1 MIVNTTEETTTPVEK
16 TTTTQ
21 DSQSKVTVSDSI
33 VKEEK
38 TTDPIVQE
46 KKTTDPDPVKK
57 LDQLKAKQWVIDFYK
72 SKGQEI
78 DDASATKF
86 SQHKNIKLMMT
97 RQYRMTGTDI
107 PKQEE
112 LDKLYNSW
120 EVDID
125 IVDEVLQNSTILNP
139 EKKNPFSTTVLQNQG
154 QNTESISD
162 LEDGSSSSGYEGFF
176 NGDKSY
182 QENISKIPES
192 VLSLDSGDAVLI
204 LNNTLKQYG
213 VNVTPGSADN
223 SGDGITITRPD
234 GESASFSMFN
244 DSYKSR
250 LQLVNPDQ
258 NPEELQ
264 RKRYGDMI
272 NFINQ
277 SKSENLGFQTG
288 ILQNADAAGLPDAIE
303 GYMNGAL
310 TPSTEE
316 LNFIMGLL
324 PGKRKTTDY
333 FLKDGS
339 FKHELWKFDV
349 QRADTGLYKHKLDQ
363 NKEDT
368 YLQGVNKAQDN
379 TAIKPRRLPS
389 FDNLDPSFK
398 LNEKSE
404 SRNRKEALKKIKDI
418 ATSFNKRKTI
428 ASSNLGSAMRVSGAY
443 KKVDLNNPVS
453 IANIR
458 QAGLLPGDL
467 PMDQILIN
475 GNPSS
480 VNEISTMMYDY
491 ETIQRIREGKI
502 KIEIGDPKTAGLLA
516 NQVAQIKD
524 LIRTQEATDNKG
536 VLGFDNGITDWL
548 SEASETIEGGVTE
561 LALSSWELASNMAYI
576 GFDSLV
582 GMGVPELAAQEIM
595 YGNMGLPGVMNVKK
609 LLDPDYVKH
618 TRREYQ
624 PVFEGGLLDSKS
636 FAEGI
641 YKSSTAISQ
650 SLVYTGLFI
659 ANPVVGLTAT
669 GLGSYGGDRVSQNS
683 ARKELKEKQELGFAL
698 SPDEQTML
706 NQSGA
711 MSRLNSLTKAGVE
724 VGVTSLFTFKY
735 FKGLK
740 SANKFT
746 GPKTA
751 ENAKKIADAY
761 AKNVRQSVAG
771 KMSRA
776 LGIDKKAV
784 LAELPE
790 ENIIALTNYYV
801 DVQFGLDVWDF
812 ERAKKLMKET
822 SLVSIISGTGMGIG
836 GKIHSQ
842 SKIKKVGE
850 QQVKNNMNLPAENE
864 AIVNKLNVDAQ
875 VNQIEKQSE
884 QGLVD
889 LKNNVEYKTL
899 KDLQS
904 KADLKVQK
912 FDDMKQDLVSR
923 MNVREK
929 SKFLDILRQ
938 IEQQDGNITSEDTS
952 NNVKKQS
959 EKNIID
965 LKAKAKGI
973 LSKYP
978 SDMSFYFAENS
989 VQQDYLGQAVEI
1001 IGKEKADAGEKDFTV
1016 NSNDPAVFDRAA
1028 KLHTQAVADGI
1039 VIARQNA
1046 NAASNIGINSAND
1059 FLVEVDR
1066 QELKDWSLSN
1076 DLMTVKDMLGATEL
1090 DLNIDDNKDNKED
1103 APIEKDENGNVVVGQ
1118 PLAPVKT
1125 EAEVK
1130 KERTSAIVNRIESLN
1145 VDSDFA
1151 NDLAPKQ
1158 YKEVKSFFDNLKN
1171 GNKVSFG
1178 KIESIL
1184 DAHDIA
1190 LQIRSNS
1197 SGKIRVGAKLKGV
1210 LNSDG
1215 SLTEKGLQMYNQL
1228 AQTIQA
1234 GAGLNTMTIEGMTL
1248 IRDSQ
1253 IGAPLHNLIQEG
1265 LRSSAEAKQ
1274 KSGNIKAGHTSEYRA
1289 EVEAYNKANGTRYSL
1304 DPSSDV
1310 DTSYE
1315 MSILSMLR
1323 REVGEKNQ
1331 DGVDIEFS
1339 RAKNLIIEELAKR
1352 KEDSEDPKVAGK
1364 LARKRK
1370 YKEYKAVVE
1379 RLGVSDASSF
1389 DDVSSK
1395 ALPFNL
1401 NAITRL
1407 SEVMPGQRALDRI
1420 NDFENYEAF
1429 KFEEGSYTPIFM
1441 SKASDGSKYN
1451 DYFGPT
1457 SFDGIGS
1464 NSGKNVTRPESLG
1477 TDLRLNP
1484 GLYWDSAYGQLN
1496 GMEMEISG
1504 KKHYETL
1511 DNLLQNPTFKNSFE
1525 DGALKDLLLNSFSKR
1540 SAMWKDDVKSSNLS
1554 PTDIGDTKIKTTLQ
1568 KTVNALYG
1576 GISAISLTRL
1586 TQPMSQFTSAWAGTF
1601 PIVKSKQARSYLK
1614 KRGLSFFT
1622 GTAGS
1627 FNANNKVG
1635 RALGYFDSMGKLG
1648 NIYEKS
1654 RTGLRNALSSQLA
1667 IDPNKSMPADYYI
1680 KNLNLTDAQGRVL
1693 QEASS
1698 GVQLTIDR
1706 VLETIG
1712 KSNEL
1717 ALEFLLANS
1726 DKAAA
1731 NMAFE
1736 THYLDYKIEQGENVG
1751 DLDAFWEKENA
1762 NPDLEAIKY
1771 ADAIVDRTM
1780 RQSDPAGESRVYSSD
1795 IGKNGMRFAMPFQK
1809 FILNAKADFS
1819 NQISILQD
1827 PNISELQKQ
1836 DARRFMKGKLNE
1848 IVSFNAVKYAG
1859 SVATLKGLSG
1869 LLALGMDEDD
1879 VYENGGMEGDISS
1892 RLGITSDKDDLD
1904 ALTSTVQG
1912 ATSIEERNAA
1922 QSALSGFREMQDVVD
1937 GFQQYAMN
1945 YDNKFETGK
1954 TYPIIGS
1961 TIQDAVQTLN
1971 PTPVMGFMNDMMAW
1985 SVNSIYGE
1993 DIAREFS
2000 SRGFDEPL
2008 DTDTGIDMIL
2018 KKSGLLGIGLEITE
2032 RIRTAHTLR
2041 KNGTVIVNKGDYK
2054 NTERY
2059 LTAPNDAMRQ
2069 KLANAVDFLY
2079 QVRIHSIMNP
2089 IAPRADLDKYGD
2101 KLERTIEKY
2110 FLQTKP
2116 DQNMQRIMGM
2126 QGPLQEED

>member
-213 VNVTPGSADN
+213 VNVVPGSDDN

-333 FLKDGS
+333 FLNDGS

-561 LALSSWELASNMAYI
+561 LALSAWELTSNMAYI

-595 YGNMGLPGVMNVKK
+595 YGNMGVPGVMNIRK

-812 ERAKKLMKET
+812 ERAKNLVKET
-822 SLVSIISGTGMGIG
+822 SLVSVISGIGMGIG

-1859 SVATLKGLSG
+1859 SVATLKGLSA

-1879 VYENGGMEGDISS
+1879 LYENGGMEGDISS

-2079 QVRIHSIMNP
+2079 QVRMHSIMNP